1 MTLEAAILIPLF
13 LFVMMTLLSV
23 MEMFYFYGKAETELL
38 QIGRKMAIYAPA
50 AELIAGDE
58 QSEPGSIATTV
69 LGDQYAKISLMN
81 HLNESDIRAAG
92 LVGGYG
98 GISFIYSNI
107 MTEGDLIDLAAS
119 YRLEPRNNFFLIP
132 DFQVINRCRMR
143 AWTGYDITKV
153 SPDNETE
160 RMVYITETGT
170 VFHLTET
177 CTYLDLSI
185 HPVTRESISGYR
197 NQSGVVYRSC
207 EICGSDG
214 DTYYIT
220 DYGDCY
226 HVSLSCSGLKR
237 TIMVIPISQV
247 GDRRA
252 CSRCGVSG

>member
-23 MEMFYFYGKAETELL
+23 MDMFHFYGKVETELL

-50 AELIAGDE
+50 GELIADDV
-58 QSEPGSIATTV
+58 QSELDSIVTMV

-98 GISFIYSNI
+98 GISFIYSSI
-107 MTEGDLIDLAAS
+107 MTEGDMIDLAAS
-119 YRLEPRNNFFLIP
+119 YHLEPGNNFFMIP

-143 AWTGYDITKV
+143 AWTGYDITEG

-185 HPVTRESISGYR
+185 HPVTKESIGGYR
-197 NQSGVVYRSC
+197 NRNGAAYRNC
-207 EICGSDG
+207 DICGGDA

-237 TIMVIPISQV
+237 TIMVVPISQV

-252 CSRCGVSG
+252 CSRCGASD